1 MFRSTRVFDRLGT
14 GVPPAGTKVLMGKAV
29 VLGGSMAGLLAARVL
44 ADHAESVVILERDE
58 FGAVSAARP
67 GVPHG
72 NQVHVLLP
80 GGRVQLDR
88 FYPGFTAQACAE
100 GALLNEP
107 EQQRVYQDGFEKPRG
122 GPYRLLS
129 GSRGLLEALV
139 RRRTLELP
147 NVKAVTCRAHDLVI
161 RDGAATGVWCADSA
175 GNWLEEA
182 DFVVDAMGRS
192 SRLSEWLERS
202 GWERPPMRRM
212 KIDVN
217 YATALFRRVPGVPEI
232 GTSIAWRQPTGDP
245 REVPVAA
252 TGAIEGNRWIV
263 CVAGFGAYKPGRDPA
278 EFRALCGELPPCFA
292 DAASGEMLGVIETYT
307 QTDSRRRDFTA
318 MRRIPARLVAV
329 GDAVASFNPVYGQ
342 GMSSAALHA
351 SALSEYLRSDPDLSA
366 PARRFFAV
374 QKVVVDAAWLM
385 STSADLARPDV
396 DGPYP
401 RGYRVSSWLRGRS
414 VVASSRDE
422 EMAARFSSV
431 TFMRRH
437 PRLLTSPGTL
447 VRAYRVNHRR

>member
-44 ADHAESVVILERDE
+44 ADHAESGVLLERDE
-58 FGAVSAARP
+58 FGAQSAARP

-72 NQVHVLLP
+72 DEVHVLLP
-80 GGRVQLDR
+80 GGRVQLGR

-263 CVAGFGAYKPGRDPA
+263 CVAGFGAYKAGPAFLRGTEGGRGRGLADVDVRGS
-278 EFRALCGELPPCFA
+278 RAAG
-292 DAASGEMLGVIETYT
+292 
-307 QTDSRRRDFTA
+307 RRRTISAWLPRFVVAARPECRGVESGRGNGGTLQFRDVHAAPSPAAHIAGHTRA
-318 MRRIPARLVAV
+318 RIPRQPSPVEPRMSDWPGYLAGPKLPACLRPRVAV
-329 GDAVASFNPVYGQ
+329 RDRR
-342 GMSSAALHA
+342 
-351 SALSEYLRSDPDLSA
+351 YLRNPRIPVFNSLT
-366 PARRFFAV
+366 PATRRRPAV
-374 QKVVVDAAWLM
+374 RR
-385 STSADLARPDV
+385 ARP
-396 DGPYP
+396 
-401 RGYRVSSWLRGRS
+401 R
-414 VVASSRDE
+414 
-422 EMAARFSSV
+422 
-431 TFMRRH
+431 
-437 PRLLTSPGTL
+437 
-447 VRAYRVNHRR
+447 